1 MGRELC
7 RNYALWQGEW
17 ENEVEI
23 DGLSAWQSRH
33 AGAPFR
39 AVLRKTQNTCIRSST
54 SFPFGP
60 TTVGW
65 SPKIEDAAWCVF
77 SPPSLPQVGTAL
89 GRAFVMILK
98 KDAVFSLE
106 KGAKLQLRTD
116 QKVLPRGG
124 QGGWNVSIPIIQDRV
139 WPGSGGDFWKDA
151 GGLVFSPPSPPSR
164 GDRVGPGVC
173 DDFKER
179 CSLFL
184 GKRSQT
190 RTRHRL

>member
-23 DGLSAWQSRH
+23 NGLSAWQSRH
-33 AGAPFR
+33 AGALFR

-116 QKVLPRGG
+116 QKVLPRAGTVLG
-124 QGGWNVSIPIIQDRV
+124 RVLVVAFAKWWGESETRGWAGQSLAPAGTKFQGGNFEQGWI
-139 WPGSGGDFWKDA
+139 SGFD
-151 GGLVFSPPSPPSR
+151 
-164 GDRVGPGVC
+164 
-173 DDFKER
+173 
-179 CSLFL
+179 
-184 GKRSQT
+184 
-190 RTRHRL
+190 